1 MRGEQVNLSK
11 ASVAGSGTIP
21 IVTIRFNKQEAE
33 LRLGSTVRSKITVDG
48 IPAGVT
54 GHVVQ
59 LDEIERNGFDLIV
72 EWSLLIQG
80 KRQHNWFSKDDFER
94 CLMDEI

>member
-1 MRGEQVNLSK
+1 MAV
-11 ASVAGSGTIP
+11 P
-21 IVTIRFNKQEAE
+21 IMIIRFSKQEAE
-33 LRLGSTVRSKITVDG
+33 SRLGSAVRSKIAVDG

-59 LDEIERNGFDLIV
+59 LDEIERNGFELIV

>member
-1 MRGEQVNLSK
+1 M
-11 ASVAGSGTIP
+11 ATP
-21 IVTIRFNKQEAE
+21 IVTIRFSKQEAE
-33 LRLGSTVRSKITVDG
+33 SRLGSAVRSKIAVDG
-48 IPAGVT
+48 IPAGVS

-59 LDEIERNGFDLIV
+59 LDEIERNGFELIV
-72 EWSLLIQG
+72 EWSMLIQG

>member
-1 MRGEQVNLSK
+1 M
-11 ASVAGSGTIP
+11 
-21 IVTIRFNKQEAE
+21 
-33 LRLGSTVRSKITVDG
+33 RSKIAVDG
-48 IPAGVT
+48 IPAGAS
-54 GHVVQ
+54 GQIVQ
-59 LDEIERNGFDLIV
+59 VDEIERNGFDLIV

>member
-1 MRGEQVNLSK
+1 MTVPR
-11 ASVAGSGTIP
+11 AIP
-21 IVTIRFNKQEAE
+21 IVTIRFSKQEAE
-33 LRLGSTVRSKITVDG
+33 LKLGSTVRSKIAVDG

-94 CLMDEI
+94 CLLDEI